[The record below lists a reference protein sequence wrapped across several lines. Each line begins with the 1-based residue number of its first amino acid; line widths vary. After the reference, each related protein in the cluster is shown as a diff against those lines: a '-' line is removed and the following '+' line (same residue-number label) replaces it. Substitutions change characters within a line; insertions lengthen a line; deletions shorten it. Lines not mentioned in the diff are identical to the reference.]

1 MTKFIAI
8 ILGMSALATATFASD
23 AIDSNGDGMVTIEE
37 IQVVFPDVTAELFS
51 EADTNADGSLDADEL
66 IAAQDAEI
74 LPAS

>member
-8 ILGMSALATATFASD
+8 ILGMSAMATSAFASD
-23 AIDSNGDGMVTIEE
+23 AIDTNADGMVTIEE
-37 IQVVFPDVTAELFS
+37 IQAMYPDVTAEQFS

-66 IAAQDAEI
+66 QAAQDAEI